1 MPQHNPPTTGDTPAA
16 GSATETDTTAAT
28 APPGTQPG
36 IPGAAPS
43 RVTTGPGTRAR
54 ITSPPPTTR
63 PEVRMGSA
71 PEASGRSDT
80 AAGSS
85 HTARPDSPA
94 GSAAPE
100 PVHTDTPVNTAAT
113 QRPTRSD
120 TADGPIAST
129 ETSLPVAGARAN
141 TARRSAARAEGK
153 AAAGSGLPRTVRP
166 PRRVGGATVAAQD
179 AAGRTPPDS
188 TDAVA
193 EGKAVP
199 SGIPERTGWAR
210 RVAQPAGGAMAV
222 ERLRVL
228 RELADRGTVAAVAAA
243 LSMTPSAVSQQLKV
257 LAREAGVVLLEPDGR
272 RVRLT
277 DAGRALVVRADEVL
291 AAMDRAVAEMESYR
305 GSPRGQVRVALFPSG
320 AALLLPRVLREL
332 AGSGVD
338 VVAADEDLPPS
349 EVLRLLA
356 DYDVVLTHRD
366 EHAPSVAGPR
376 VDSRVLMREP
386 IDVLVAPEHRLARSG
401 AVVPAELADEEWLSV
416 RGGFPVDDVLR
427 SIATVTGVQPR
438 ITQRLNDFSVI
449 EAMVAADCG
458 IALMPRFAVRDPNLV
473 MLRLAGVRAARLYDL
488 ATRPHADRRPAVA
501 AVLAAFRTAAQQATA
516 TDRPR

>member
-1 MPQHNPPTTGDTPAA
+1 MPQHHPPTTGDTPATGTA
-16 GSATETDTTAAT
+16 RESKTTAT
-28 APPGTQPG
+28 
-36 IPGAAPS
+36 
-43 RVTTGPGTRAR
+43 
-54 ITSPPPTTR
+54 
-63 PEVRMGSA
+63 
-71 PEASGRSDT
+71 
-80 AAGSS
+80 
-85 HTARPDSPA
+85 PA
-94 GSAAPE
+94 
-100 PVHTDTPVNTAAT
+100 
-113 QRPTRSD
+113 
-120 TADGPIAST
+120 
-129 ETSLPVAGARAN
+129 
-141 TARRSAARAEGK
+141 
-153 AAAGSGLPRTVRP
+153 RTV
-166 PRRVGGATVAAQD
+166 GT
-179 AAGRTPPDS
+179 
-188 TDAVA
+188 
-193 EGKAVP
+193 
-199 SGIPERTGWAR
+199 
-210 RVAQPAGGAMAV
+210 AMAV

-257 LAREAGVVLLEPDGR
+257 LAREAGVALLEPDGR

-320 AALLLPRVLREL
+320 AALLLPQVLGEL

-338 VVAADEDLPPS
+338 VVAADEDAPPS

-386 IDVLVAPEHRLARSG
+386 IDVLVAPDHRLARSG

-449 EAMVAADCG
+449 EAMVAAGCG

-501 AVLAAFRTAAQQATA
+501 AVLSAFRAAAHHATA
-516 TDRPR
+516 PDRPR